1 MSNRDDWQRDNWVEN
16 NCPKT
21 DVYTRDIV
29 KHFMKVAYEQGRL
42 RQTQQDLIAARER
55 LYDDIT

>member
-21 DVYTRDIV
+21 DVFARDIV
-29 KHFMKVAYEQGRL
+29 KHFMKMAYEQGRL
-42 RQTQQDLIAARER
+42 RQVQQDLIAARER